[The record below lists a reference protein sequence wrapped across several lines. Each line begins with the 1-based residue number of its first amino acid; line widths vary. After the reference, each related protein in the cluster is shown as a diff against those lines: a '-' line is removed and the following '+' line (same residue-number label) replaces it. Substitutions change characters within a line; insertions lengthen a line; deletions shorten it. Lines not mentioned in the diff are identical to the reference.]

1 LLHVGVLPL
10 LAGPDGV
17 ILKDTEAHHTIH
29 QACLH
34 AQADG
39 TEWVNFPH
47 SDTDDL
53 EKKLARL
60 RQGRTKVIAT
70 DGVYSMG
77 SSNPPLA
84 EYVRLAKKYNA
95 LVYVDDAHGF
105 GVIGERPDADMPF
118 GYRGNGMVR
127 HLGLD
132 YCSDRIVYVA
142 GLSKAFSSYAA
153 FVTCFDEKMKW
164 SLQGSG
170 PFVFSGPT
178 CVASLASALAG
189 LRVNA
194 REGDRQRQRIYQLT
208 HRFVTAVRG
217 LGFEVDNSGYFPIV
231 GVVMGGVED
240 LVKACQLLWEYDIVI
255 TPAMYPAVPLDRNLV
270 RFSITAV
277 NTEAEVE
284 QAIAALQAVCEGLGR
299 FDNDARIKAEVAQV

>member
-1 LLHVGVLPL
+1 
-10 LAGPDGV
+10 
-17 ILKDTEAHHTIH
+17 
-29 QACLH
+29 
-34 AQADG
+34 
-39 TEWVNFPH
+39 
-47 SDTDDL
+47 
-53 EKKLARL
+53 
-60 RQGRTKVIAT
+60 
-70 DGVYSMG
+70 
-77 SSNPPLA
+77 
-84 EYVRLAKKYNA
+84 
-95 LVYVDDAHGF
+95 
-105 GVIGERPDADMPF
+105 
-118 GYRGNGMVR
+118 MVR

-142 GLSKAFSSYAA
+142 GLSKAFSSYAS

-164 SLQGSG
+164 RLQGSG

-194 REGDRQRQRIYQLT
+194 REGDRQRRHIYQLT

-231 GVVMGGVED
+231 GVVMGRVED

-277 NTEAEVE
+277 NTEAEVDH
-284 QAIAALQAVCEGLGR
+284 AVAALQAVRESLVR
-299 FDNDARIKAEVAQV
+299 FGNDAPYTTEVVQA